1 MVNTLK
7 ILIDNKDIL
16 LSVMQVFITDPS
28 ADWITM
34 SKTES
39 LRIDDIDFDSK
50 DIQWFPIKKILSGK
64 EKLNGI
70 NPIEILSRELE
81 SSIIIQNDYK
91 CALLNILRS
100 DSQNNTYK
108 RSTLPKSNVTPNQQ
122 VNDIKMNF

>member
-108 RSTLPKSNVTPNQQ
+108 RSKLPKSNVTPNQQ
-122 VNDIKMNF
+122 VNDLK